1 MQRRCVECEAAARPP
16 AQGCS
21 AIGWVQAIAAALAR
35 GRGPTRHTESS
46 PKVSQVWAGTQGLN
60 GPRAAAL
67 LIRMS
72 TASSKHRC
80 VSGRSAQAS
89 YQPAASLPLEPAAG
103 TNLDVP
109 AVKIT
114 WRQICGRNLSQPCY
128 PGSDSRAAHRSSSS
142 RPNSRAG
149 ARLSCSPSPP
159 WTLL

>member
-1 MQRRCVECEAAARPP
+1 MQRRCVACEAAAWPP

-89 YQPAASLPLEPAAG
+89 YQPAASLQLEPAAG
-103 TNLDVP
+103 TNLDMPRCEDHVASDLRP
-109 AVKIT
+109 QFVAAVLP
-114 WRQICGRNLSQPCY
+114 WF
-128 PGSDSRAAHRSSSS
+128 
-142 RPNSRAG
+142 
-149 ARLSCSPSPP
+149 RLSSGSSVIFIAA
-159 WTLL
+159 